1 MIVLGI
7 ETATF
12 SGGVALVKDRET
24 LGVCEENTSLTHSR
38 RLLKSVD
45 TLQRETGLSTND
57 IDGVAVSIGPG
68 SFTGLRIGLS
78 VAKSIAYTICCDIV
92 GVSTL
97 EALARR
103 QADWEGMIAPVLDA
117 RRNEIFGALFKREGA
132 ECSQISEDVVCGI
145 EAFLGAIKE
154 PTMFCG
160 TGVDRYRKEII
171 EMLGVNAHFAPPETN
186 HPSAVPVACIGAERL
201 AAGHKDILATLT
213 PCYLRKSDAERKQL
227 HNVTSDRV
235 SE

>member
-24 LGVCEENTSLTHSR
+24 LGVCEEDTSLTHSR

-45 TLQRETGLSTND
+45 TLLRETALSIDNV
-57 IDGVAVSIGPG
+57 DGVAVSIGPG

-78 VAKSIAYTICCDIV
+78 VAKSIAYTIRCDVV

-103 QADWEGMIAPVLDA
+103 QTDWEGMIAPVLDA
-117 RRNEIFGALFKREGA
+117 RRNEIFGALFKREGTKL
-132 ECSQISEDVVCGI
+132 SQVSEDVVCGI
-145 EAFLGAIKE
+145 EAFLCEIKE
-154 PTMFCG
+154 QTMFAG
-160 TGVDRYRKEII
+160 TGVDRYRKET
-171 EMLGVNAHFAPPETN
+171 LGKNARFSPPDTN
-186 HPSAVPVACIGAERL
+186 HSSAVTVACIGAERL
-201 AAGHKDILATLT
+201 TAGHKDILATLT
-213 PCYLRKSDAERKQL
+213 PRYLRKSDAERKQL
-227 HNVTSDRV
+227 HNVTNDRV
-235 SE
+235 IE